1 MMRRA
6 FAPVALVALVA
17 IGASCT
23 TDPLGKPII
32 TVLDVSLTGA
42 PADSVML
49 VGKSQNLVGE
59 VLGTRDSVLTDLD
72 VEWSTNDPAIATVND
87 TGRVTAVA
95 PGDATITF
103 AAEGFAESTVISVR
117 EFTTVPNGGTRTA
130 TLVNGR
136 LRLVIPN
143 SVAPTGT
150 EIHARAA
157 LTWPANT
164 RIVEGSVMEIG
175 PIGTEL
181 ASNITAGITF
191 VPANIP
197 ADQRSLLRLH
207 ALQASGTWVEL
218 PNASVD
224 LTNSRVNAGMS
235 RLTKVAIFRAQ

>member
-1 MMRRA
+1 MRRFLAPLA
-6 FAPVALVALVA
+6 FLALVAS
-17 IGASCT
+17 GTSCT
-23 TDPLGKPII
+23 TDPLGEPII
-32 TVLDVSLTGA
+32 SVLDVSLTGA

-49 VGKSQNLVGE
+49 EGTSRNLIGA
-59 VLGTRDSVLTDLD
+59 VLGPRDSVLGDRD
-72 VEWSTNDPAIATVND
+72 VEWSTSDLEIATVND
-87 TGRVTAVA
+87 TGRVTAVD

-103 AAEGFAESTVISVR
+103 ASEGFSASTVISVR
-117 EFTTVPNGGTRTA
+117 EYTTVPNGGTRTA

-143 SVAPTGT
+143 SVAPTNT
-150 EIHARAA
+150 VIHARAA
-157 LTWPANT
+157 LTWPPNT

-181 ASNITAGITF
+181 ASNITVGITF

-207 ALQASGTWVEL
+207 ALQANGTWAEL

-224 LTNSRVNAGMS
+224 LNNSRVNAGMS
-235 RLTKVAIFRAQ
+235 RLSKVAIFRAP